1 MVKQLKLLLTNPAAW
16 KLAFKVLIGLLVIY
30 LSQLLNFSWLAGF
43 IFFIS
48 WLLIY
53 FSFSSEKQWFFASFW
68 LAGFYTFWGFKT
80 ILNFPV
86 RTSILLLIYFAAGL
100 ILFLLFGLM
109 NLYFK
114 NRLSVYSFFQDFL
127 LMVIFLIFFNLFQL
141 PWIFPLGF
149 VLFFSLFFL
158 FKEAFSF
165 AGLNFYRRHA
175 VISLLLALGTVE
187 VAWLAGFL
195 PLGFF
200 NAAIFLTL
208 FSFICRDTAL
218 THFKGGLTLS
228 FVFTQISL
236 FLLFSLLIF
245 IFSPWSLR

>member
-1 MVKQLKLLLTNPAAW
+1 MVKQLKLLLINPTVW
-16 KLAFKVLIGLLVIY
+16 KLTFKVLIGLLVIY

-53 FSFSSEKQWFFASFW
+53 FSFSSEKQWLFSSFW
-68 LAGFYTFWGFKT
+68 LTGFYTFWGFKI

-86 RTSILLLIYFAAGL
+86 RISTSLLIYFAAGL
-100 ILFLLFGLM
+100 IFFLLFGLM

-114 NRLSVYSFFQDFL
+114 NRLSAYSFFQDFL
-127 LMVIFLIFFNLFQL
+127 LMVIFLIFFHSLSL
-141 PWIFPLGF
+141 PWLFPLGF

-158 FKEAFSF
+158 FKEVFSF

-187 VAWLAGFL
+187 VAWLVGFL
-195 PLGFF
+195 PLGFI
-200 NAAIFLTL
+200 NGAIFLTL

-228 FVFTQISL
+228 FVFIQISL
-236 FLLFSLLIF
+236 FLLLSLIIF
-245 IFSPWSLR
+245 IFSPWSLT